1 MYKAIAANKRNTLV
15 IMALFVGLIGAIGY
29 IISSLYG
36 DNSIAIWIL
45 VVALLYA
52 VMQYFIADKLAVA
65 AIGAKQISKNDNP
78 RLYRIVENLSITM
91 GLPMPK
97 VYIINDKS
105 PNAFSTGR
113 DPEHAIVGATA
124 GMLNIMDDRELTA
137 VMAHEMSHVKDYD
150 IRISLISFGLTSLI
164 GFLSDITLRI
174 LFYNGRGRNNNNSL
188 VILFGVVILILS
200 PIIAGV
206 IQLAISRQR
215 EYLADSNGAL
225 AIHDPEG
232 MAEALER
239 LKNNAKPMSKQRS
252 ASANMFIVNPL
263 KGGFLSKLFSTHPPL
278 DNRIKR
284 LRENASK
291 F

>member
-29 IISSLYG
+29 IISLLYG

-52 VMQYFIADKLAVA
+52 VIQYFIADKLAIA
-65 AIGAKQISKNDNP
+65 TIGAKQTNKNDNP
-78 RLYRIVENLSITM
+78 RLYRIIENLSITM

-97 VYIINDKS
+97 VYIIDDKS
-105 PNAFSTGR
+105 SNAFSTGR
-113 DPEHAIVGATA
+113 DPEHAIVGATT
-124 GMLNIMDDRELTA
+124 GILNVMDDRELTA

-174 LFYNGRGRNNNNSL
+174 LFYDGRGRNNNPL

-200 PIIAGV
+200 PIIASV

-232 MAEALER
+232 MAEALEK
-239 LKNNAKPMSKQRS
+239 LKDNTRPMSRQRS
-252 ASANMFIVNPL
+252 ASANMFMVNPL
-263 KGGFLSKLFSTHPPL
+263 KEGFISKLFSTHPPL
-278 DNRIKR
+278 DDRIKR